1 MLPLGR
7 TKRLGYVILIRHL
20 SIDIPSAR
28 GKMFWYFG
36 VDKKSKSIIEIC
48 HFIDIGM
55 LYPRV
60 GQTERDFDDNPN
72 IQTKYIRNGVM
83 IYRIF

>member
-1 MLPLGR
+1 MLPLER

-20 SIDIPSAR
+20 CIDVPSAR

-48 HFIDIGM
+48 HFIDVGM

-60 GQTERDFDDNPN
+60 VQIERRYDNRN
-72 IQTKYIRNGVM
+72 IQTKYIKN
-83 IYRIF
+83 